1 MNIHREENM
10 PTITSRKVIKLGK
23 NGLVITLPAG
33 WVRYYNLKAGDRL
46 EVIANEKLIVR
57 PIKQTTNK

>member
-1 MNIHREENM
+1 M
-10 PTITSRKVIKLGK
+10 PTQTLRKAIKLGK
-23 NGLVITLPAG
+23 FQLVVTLPAG

-46 EVIANEKLIVR
+46 EVTANGKLTVR